1 MLFFT
6 KTYFCNN
13 IFDMDQIR
21 TTMFKKKKSLFSQCN
36 SSSETRPGPLAA
48 LERKYP
54 DSVLSPFPLKG
65 IETIL
70 NCLVHNSS
78 NSSKLLIWGN

>member
-21 TTMFKKKKSLFSQCN
+21 TTMFKKKKKPLLTVQFQFRNKAWSSRCPGKEIPGFS
-36 SSSETRPGPLAA
+36 S
-48 LERKYP
+48 
-54 DSVLSPFPLKG
+54 
-65 IETIL
+65 
-70 NCLVHNSS
+70 
-78 NSSKLLIWGN
+78 

>member
-21 TTMFKKKKSLFSQCN
+21 TTMFKKKKPLLTVQFQFRNKAWSSRCPGKEIPGFS
-36 SSSETRPGPLAA
+36 S
-48 LERKYP
+48 
-54 DSVLSPFPLKG
+54 
-65 IETIL
+65 
-70 NCLVHNSS
+70 
-78 NSSKLLIWGN
+78 

>member
-21 TTMFKKKKSLFSQCN
+21 TTMFKKKKA
-36 SSSETRPGPLAA
+36 SSHSAIPVQKQGL
-48 LERKYP
+48 
-54 DSVLSPFPLKG
+54 VLSLPWKG
-65 IETIL
+65 NTRIQFL
-70 NCLVHNSS
+70 ARFL
-78 NSSKLLIWGN
+78 